1 MKLWGIGKWCV
12 TALLVVSLCG
22 CGQTA
27 GDGSVSTAE
36 TSAAASVE
44 EVEEVVVEPD
54 YIVYPAFFDKTFT
67 ADSHMLT
74 MSNSKSNEVDFQFVI
89 ADYDGSVLFSSDPV
103 APGEKVQWDVTE
115 RWHGR
120 SHTIYITC
128 TPILADGTEG
138 NPSTQEILITID
150 L

>member
-1 MKLWGIGKWCV
+1 MNLRGIGKWCV
-12 TALLVVSLCG
+12 TALLVAGLCG
-22 CGQTA
+22 CGQNA
-27 GDGSVSTAE
+27 GDGSVSVAE

-44 EVEEVVVEPD
+44 EVVVEPE
-54 YIVYPAFFDKTFT
+54 YIIYPAFTDKTFT
-67 ADSHMLT
+67 ADSHMLN
-74 MSNSKSNEVDFQFVI
+74 MSNSKNNEVDFLFVI
-89 ADYDGSVLFSSDPV
+89 ADYDGSILFTSDPV